1 MHRVARLARSLSPP
15 ALFALLALTA
25 CGRGASISADAYP
38 DFADLVERVSPAV
51 VNISTVATE
60 PPPGAQGEDARPES
74 FDEVPE
80 WFRRFFDQHPQT
92 FAPDEIPLD
101 VYPPEQQSLGS
112 GFILS
117 DDGYILTNYHVI
129 RGAREIIVRL
139 LDRRQFAAE
148 LIGNDEASDLALLR
162 IEAQDLPVAKL
173 AGDSGDLRP
182 GQWVLAIGSPF
193 GFDYSVTAGIV
204 SAKGRALASEQYV
217 PFIQTDVAINPGN
230 SGGPLFNL
238 AGEVVG
244 VNSQIYSQSG
254 GYQGVSFSI
263 PIDVAAKVARQ
274 LRDNGT
280 VTRGWLGVVVQ
291 EVDRDLAQQFGL
303 DKPEGALVAR
313 VLPESPAARA
323 GLREGDVILRYNG
336 EPLPSSSSLPHLVG
350 VTDPGEVATL
360 EVIRNG
366 RQQRVDVDVGT
377 LRTESR
383 AQAAP
388 PSPPP
393 RNPAHAALG
402 LELRPLTAKERS
414 DAQVVNGGL
423 MITAVA
429 DGPAARA
436 GVRTGD
442 VLLQLGGQQVDS
454 LERFGEVVGRLTPG
468 QTVAVLVQ
476 RRGAP
481 LFLALDVP
489 APERG

>member
-1 MHRVARLARSLSPP
+1 MQRVARLARCSIPVV
-15 ALFALLALTA
+15 FLALTA
-25 CGRGASISADAYP
+25 CERSTPAMNGAYP

-51 VNISTVATE
+51 VNISTVAPE
-60 PPPGAQGEDARPES
+60 AAPARDPEEQVQPES
-74 FDEVPE
+74 FEDVPE
-80 WFRRFFDQHPQT
+80 WFRRFFDQHPEQ
-92 FAPDEIPLD
+92 FGPEGEVPDG
-101 VYPPEQQSLGS
+101 YPPEQQSLGS

-117 DDGYILTNYHVI
+117 DDGYILTNFHVI
-129 RGAREIIVRL
+129 RGAREVIVRL
-139 LDRRQFAAE
+139 LDRRQFAAK
-148 LIGNDEASDLALLR
+148 LIGSDEASDLALLR
-162 IEAQDLPVAKL
+162 IEAKDLPVAKL
-173 AGDSGDLRP
+173 AEASGDLRP

-204 SAKGRALASEQYV
+204 SAKGRALATEQYV

-274 LRDNGT
+274 LREAGT

-323 GLREGDVILRYNG
+323 GLREGDVILSYNG
-336 EPLPSSSSLPHLVG
+336 ETLFSSSSLPHLVG

-360 EVIRNG
+360 EVIRGG
-366 RQQRVDVDVGT
+366 RKQRVDVDVGT
-377 LRTESR
+377 LRAEPP
-383 AQAAP
+383 AQPAPTASAP
-388 PSPPP
+388 PS
-393 RNPAHAALG
+393 AARLDLG
-402 LELRPLTAKERS
+402 LELRALTADERRN
-414 DAQVVNGGL
+414 AQVVNGGL
-423 MITAVA
+423 MVAAVT

-436 GVRTGD
+436 GVRVGD
-442 VLLQLGGQQVDS
+442 VLLQIGGQQVDS
-454 LERFGEVVGRLTPG
+454 LERFGEVVGRLIPG

-481 LFLALDVP
+481 LFMALDVP
-489 APERG
+489 ADARRH

>member
-1 MHRVARLARSLSPP
+1 MQRVVRLARRSIPLV
-15 ALFALLALTA
+15 LLGLVA
-25 CGRGASISADAYP
+25 CERSAPTMPGGYP

-51 VNISTVATE
+51 VNISTVASEAAATD
-60 PPPGAQGEDARPES
+60 GAQVPLQPES
-74 FDEVPE
+74 FEDAPE
-80 WFRRFFDQHPQT
+80 WLRRFFDQHPEPL
-92 FAPDEIPLD
+92 APEADTPD
-101 VYPPEQQSLGS
+101 AYPPPQQSLGS

-117 DDGYILTNYHVI
+117 EDGYILTNYHVV
-129 RGAREIIVRL
+129 RGAREVIVRL
-139 LDRRQFAAE
+139 LDRRQFVAE
-148 LIGNDEASDLALLR
+148 LIGSDEASDLALLR
-162 IEAQDLPVAKL
+162 IDASDLPVARL
-173 AGDSGDLRP
+173 AKDSGNLRP

-204 SAKGRALASEQYV
+204 SAKGRALATEQYV

-274 LRDNGT
+274 LRETGT

-291 EVDRDLAQQFGL
+291 EVDRNLAQQFGI
-303 DKPEGALVAR
+303 DKPEGALIAR

-350 VTDPGEVATL
+350 VTDPGEIATL
-360 EVIRNG
+360 EVIRGG
-366 RQQRVDVDVGT
+366 RRLRVDVAVGT
-377 LRTESR
+377 LRAEPL
-383 AQAAP
+383 AQDGPAAP
-388 PSPPP
+388 APM
-393 RNPAHAALG
+393 PAARTRLG
-402 LELRPLTAKERS
+402 LELRALTAEERR
-414 DAQVVNGGL
+414 DAQVMHGGL
-423 MITAVA
+423 MVVAVT

-436 GVRTGD
+436 GVRPGD
-442 VLLQLGGQQVDS
+442 VLLQIGGQRVDS
-454 LERFGEVVGRLTPG
+454 LERFAEVTERLIPG

-489 APERG
+489 VSARD